1 MKLTDIMTHGVEIIS
16 PDTTV
21 ADAADT
27 MRNLDLGALPVC
39 DGTRLVGMLTDR
51 DIIIRAVAEGRD
63 PTQTR
68 VSSCMTPDVIY
79 CFQDQEAEEA
89 EKLMQEKQIRRL
101 PILDRDKQLVGI
113 LALADI
119 ATKTDDA
126 AETARTIREISQVV
140 PMH

>member
-1 MKLTDIMTHGVEIIS
+1 MKLFDIMTHGVETIS
-16 PDTTV
+16 PDATV

-68 VSSCMTPDVIY
+68 VSSCMTRDVLY
-79 CFQDQEAEEA
+79 CFQDQDVDEA

-113 LALADI
+113 IALADV
-119 ATKTDDA
+119 AVKTDDA
-126 AETARTIREISQVV
+126 QETARTVREISQVN

>member
-1 MKLTDIMTHGVEIIS
+1 MKLSDIMTHGVETIS

-68 VSSCMTPDVIY
+68 VSSCMTRDILY
-79 CFQDQEAEEA
+79 CFQDQDVEEA

-113 LALADI
+113 VALADV
-119 ATKTDDA
+119 AVKTDDA
-126 AETARTIREISQVV
+126 QETARTVREISQVN